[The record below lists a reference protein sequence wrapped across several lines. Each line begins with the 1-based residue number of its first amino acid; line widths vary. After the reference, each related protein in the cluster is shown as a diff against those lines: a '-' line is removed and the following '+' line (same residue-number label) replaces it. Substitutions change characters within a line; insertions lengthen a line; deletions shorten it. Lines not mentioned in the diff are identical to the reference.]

1 MDKNS
6 ADLRVIKTR
15 QNIKNAVLELMSEK
29 TISSITI
36 TDVSKK
42 AMINRKT
49 FYRHYNSVDEVIME
63 IEEDILSTLYSLLN
77 KNNTSC
83 LEIGIVLE
91 YIGKTIQMYKDTLYK
106 TLKLSPEYIYSGRLK
121 ELLRKT
127 TEVSIKKVVGITNDS
142 TLRVMSQFLV
152 SGVLS
157 VYAEWLENDCKESL
171 EFIVKTTR
179 KISHACLSNLLAEE
193 DIKNIDLR

>member
-49 FYRHYNSVDEVIME
+49 FYRHYNSVD
-63 IEEDILSTLYSLLN
+63 
-77 KNNTSC
+77 
-83 LEIGIVLE
+83 
-91 YIGKTIQMYKDTLYK
+91 
-106 TLKLSPEYIYSGRLK
+106 
-121 ELLRKT
+121 
-127 TEVSIKKVVGITNDS
+127 
-142 TLRVMSQFLV
+142 
-152 SGVLS
+152 S

-193 DIKNIDLR
+193 DIKNIDIR